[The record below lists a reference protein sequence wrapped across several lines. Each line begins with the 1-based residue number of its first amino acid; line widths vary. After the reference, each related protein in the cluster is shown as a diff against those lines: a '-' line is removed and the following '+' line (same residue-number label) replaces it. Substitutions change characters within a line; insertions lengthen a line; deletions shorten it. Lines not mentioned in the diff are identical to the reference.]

1 MSREVL
7 YNIRAF
13 EAFNLSS
20 FGVTALL
27 SQEDVSDVEIT
38 ITDSKWLAR
47 LFKLSVYN
55 VCSNLRTYLSY
66 DKRKDQFYLVAV
78 GDD

>member
-55 VCSNLRTYLSY
+55 ECSNLRTYLSY